1 MMVCDDV
8 ESTKSQLSV
17 AQLYGG
23 AVNMGVSIPLNA
35 CVLNLQ
41 HDVNDNVSLYK
52 PNYLT

>member
-23 AVNMGVSIPLNA
+23 AVNMGMAVPLNA

-41 HDVNDNVSLYK
+41 LDVDYNVSLHII
-52 PNYLT
+52 